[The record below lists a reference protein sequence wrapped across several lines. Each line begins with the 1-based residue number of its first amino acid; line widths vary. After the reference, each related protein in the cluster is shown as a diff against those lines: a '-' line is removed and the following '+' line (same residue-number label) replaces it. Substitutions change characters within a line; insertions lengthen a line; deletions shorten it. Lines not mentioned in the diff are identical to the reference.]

1 MAFKPNLLH
10 GCFCSLCFNSCA
22 RQNRKLQR
30 LRILT
35 LLYHTRIIKKF
46 RHLLE
51 TQLYEVDSKG
61 IFHWEALDLSRW
73 IPPPLEN
80 ILNFAPTIYNPL
92 GRSLFGT
99 GEPLRGLKPWPC
111 LKQKY
116 PKIHTLFRKTLSIFF
131 LPCLGSTTLS
141 HFILKYQAYT
151 RKTDLIVL
159 YWWLTLLFLLLRPS
173 SQKVVV
179 YFFLQPQAIVYVWDF
194 WNMTLR

>member
-1 MAFKPNLLH
+1 MGGFFKKNVKSQNPQPQRRLRDLLFSPTHKYLDERSLCAFCSFLTDLFMAFKPNLLH

-22 RQNRKLQR
+22 RQNRKLHR

-35 LLYHTRIIKKF
+35 LLYHTRIIKTF

-99 GEPLRGLKPWPC
+99 GEPLMGLKPWPC

-116 PKIHTLFRKTLSIFF
+116 PKIHTLFRKTPSIFF
-131 LPCLGSTTLS
+131 
-141 HFILKYQAYT
+141 Y
-151 RKTDLIVL
+151 
-159 YWWLTLLFLLLRPS
+159 
-173 SQKVVV
+173 
-179 YFFLQPQAIVYVWDF
+179 PQGV
-194 WNMTLR
+194 